1 MVFLKKKNV
10 KNWYRME
17 SYNSDGSIF
26 IRYFFIDYMRLIEW
40 VVVVVGVILFDGGLL
55 LFRIKFLEGN
65 EKICFL

>member
-1 MVFLKKKNV
+1 
-10 KNWYRME
+10 ME

-40 VVVVVGVILFDGGLL
+40 VVVVVGVILFVGGLL